1 MVDDDSGES
10 MMIVIYASLCQKK
23 RGLGYEMIS
32 TIFNNNDAIQ
42 EGCDKL

>member
-1 MVDDDSGES
+1 MP
-10 MMIVIYASLCQKK
+10 KK
-23 RGLGYEMIS
+23 KGLGYEMIS